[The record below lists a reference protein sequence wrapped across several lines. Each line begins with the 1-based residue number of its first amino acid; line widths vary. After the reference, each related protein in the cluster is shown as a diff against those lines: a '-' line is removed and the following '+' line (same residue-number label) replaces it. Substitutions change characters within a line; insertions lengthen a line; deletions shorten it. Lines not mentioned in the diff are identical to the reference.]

1 MSFDELIKNIITIYN
16 VLITEDTILDSKK
29 SNYIIESLNF
39 LHNFQKTRDFLEG
52 KVSNQNVY
60 HFLKLLLDMAG
71 LVSATEGSFKPAM
84 LGDTKL
90 IGRIKDLKGVYKGKD
105 SKIDENMCATLFKGW
120 IQNKDLDISISK
132 DLRNVV
138 PKKSHACDFL
148 VESKVSQSLVECKR
162 LHFTVDFNSF
172 NDLIAHMAKKMFSYI
187 DKAVLQFE
195 ETEDFLKLENCSRHL
210 ILDFSAYGKDCLNS
224 FQDYEIVGLLQTK
237 GIKNMVEALSR
248 NTIDGID
255 EITLCWSEMTLFDSK
270 PRAFT
275 YRTVP
280 VQINNLI
287 PSLFSYD
294 GWTIEFYPSGIK
306 KYDYRELR
314 ISSTARS
321 HAWIKASWYS
331 STDNLLTYG
340 PVVKL

>member
-1 MSFDELIKNIITIYN
+1 LSFDELIENIITIYK
-16 VLITEDTILDSKK
+16 VLIPEENISDNEK

-39 LHNFQKTRDFLEG
+39 LRNLPKTRDFLEG

-60 HFLKLLLDMAG
+60 HFLKLLLDIAG
-71 LVSATEGSFKPAM
+71 LVSATEGSFKPAR
-84 LGDTKL
+84 LGNTKL
-90 IGRIKDLKGVYKGKD
+90 IGRIKDLRGVYKGDD

-120 IQNKDLDISISK
+120 IQSKDVGISISK

-138 PKKSHACDFL
+138 PQKLQACDFL
-148 VESKVSQSLVECKR
+148 VESKIGQSLVECKR

-172 NDLIAHMAKKMFSYI
+172 SDLVDHMAKKTFSYI
-187 DKAVLQFE
+187 DKAILQFDA
-195 ETEDFLKLENCSRHL
+195 TEDFLKLENCSRHL
-210 ILDFSAYGKDCLNS
+210 ILDLSAYGKDYLNS
-224 FQDYEIVGLLQTK
+224 FQDYEIMGLLQTS
-237 GIKNMVEALSR
+237 GIQDMVKVL
-248 NTIDGID
+248 TKKKIDGID

-270 PRAFT
+270 PRAFA

-280 VQINNLI
+280 VQMNNLV

-321 HAWIKASWYS
+321 QAWIKASWYS
-331 STDNLLTYG
+331 STDNLITFG
-340 PVVKL
+340 PVETI